1 MNKKEIIE
9 KKILEEANRYR
20 DFVITMGLLTP
31 AESLENGTIKGNAPV
46 IEVDSLVKMVLRNE
60 GSVEAIVS
68 DLMKSIHE
76 FEITYREEDEED
88 EEDEILLFKPSHIR
102 GKLFWNK
109 PGKWNDEIVFY
120 PKDLKASIGVK
131 FVYLMDGKEIP
142 VTGEFLKRKFGIFGI
157 AKEGIGRGLY
167 KQALDNVKVE
177 WVSMDA
183 ALNFAMREN
192 LLSPEDLAKLIAEHE
207 SENAIASI
215 ALTSDVSG
223 AFALL
228 TDEVRSVLRNVAK
241 ESGGKVSIFPM
252 STSDVMLT
260 NISFDKPEDIISGRF
275 VVSGGNAQLD
285 PLDEAKPLYD
295 TPLVYDLKSDTIWD
309 AAWFPSL

>member
-1 MNKKEIIE
+1 
-9 KKILEEANRYR
+9 
-20 DFVITMGLLTP
+20 
-31 AESLENGTIKGNAPV
+31 
-46 IEVDSLVKMVLRNE
+46 
-60 GSVEAIVS
+60 
-68 DLMKSIHE
+68 MKSLHE
-76 FEITYREEDEED
+76 FETTYREEDEEY